1 MNKKTLALTS
11 EQYIALISA
20 IRDGFPGSRPNP
32 RIATALV
39 LEGNLGLRISDILNL
54 HLNDFVW
61 ESGRYRLD
69 IFEIKTGKPRTFTVP
84 ALIYQYVASYCE
96 KKDIAPDELIFPLS
110 SRTIQATIKRAC
122 AYLNYTGIS
131 THSFRKYYA
140 TEIYKKATTIL
151 PWCKHCSSTVRQR
164 PHRNILV
171 CKQRKLKML
180 LWGTSNFC
188 NVTTSFLS
196 GIQLHLVGI
205 LLPN

>member
-69 IFEIKTGKPRTFTVP
+69 IFEIKTGKPRTFTV
-84 ALIYQYVASYCE
+84 LASYCE

-140 TEIYKKATTIL
+140 TEIYKNSNYNIALVQTLLQHSSPATTQKYIGL
-151 PWCKHCSSTVRQR
+151 QTKEIEDAIMGHV
-164 PHRNILV
+164 
-171 CKQRKLKML
+171 KLL
-180 LWGTSNFC
+180 
-188 NVTTSFLS
+188 
-196 GIQLHLVGI
+196 
-205 LLPN
+205 

>member
-61 ESGRYRLD
+61 EGGRYRLD

-84 ALIYQYVASYCE
+84 ALIYQYVSSYCE

-140 TEIYKKATTIL
+140 TEIYKNSNYNIALVQTLLQHSSPTTTQKYIGL
-151 PWCKHCSSTVRQR
+151 QTKEIEDAIMGHV
-164 PHRNILV
+164 
-171 CKQRKLKML
+171 KLL
-180 LWGTSNFC
+180 
-188 NVTTSFLS
+188 
-196 GIQLHLVGI
+196 
-205 LLPN
+205 